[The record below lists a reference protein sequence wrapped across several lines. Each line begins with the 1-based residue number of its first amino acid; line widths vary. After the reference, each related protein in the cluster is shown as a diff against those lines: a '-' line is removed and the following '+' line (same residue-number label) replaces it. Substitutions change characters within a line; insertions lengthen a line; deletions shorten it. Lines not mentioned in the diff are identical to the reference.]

1 MEPCQHV
8 NATEARNILC
18 QMMVV
23 LDNSI
28 GQFVEDLK
36 AKEMWDNTIVWVS
49 GACLVLTRTHRR
61 ELSQ

>member
-28 GQFVEDLK
+28 GHFVEDLK

-49 GACLVLTRTHRR
+49 GSPQTGTKSVVG
-61 ELSQ
+61 QY